1 MNRGKGT
8 KEKAQKTY
16 IDTGT
21 HTGPIIVTKLE
32 TIILKEK
39 SITRQRTSRNAL
51 NSFCVSSFTDK
62 PWGDGLDGGIPYGTE
77 CFKELLWAHCP
88 AMAACVCSYL
98 LHEEAS
104 MMIAE
109 QDTDLEYSWMPL
121 GILSLLHSFSK
132 RVEFVFP

>member
-1 MNRGKGT
+1 MSRGKGT

-62 PWGDGLDGGIPYGTE
+62 P
-77 CFKELLWAHCP
+77 
-88 AMAACVCSYL
+88 
-98 LHEEAS
+98 
-104 MMIAE
+104 
-109 QDTDLEYSWMPL
+109 
-121 GILSLLHSFSK
+121 
-132 RVEFVFP
+132 